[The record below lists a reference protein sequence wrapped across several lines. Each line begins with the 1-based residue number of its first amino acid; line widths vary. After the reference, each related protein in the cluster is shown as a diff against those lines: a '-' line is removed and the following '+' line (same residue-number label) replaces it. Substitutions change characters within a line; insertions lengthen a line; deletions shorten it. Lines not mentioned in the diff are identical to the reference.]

1 MNQRLIYNYNPIGA
15 GPMPKWFSNQSL
27 ILFVV
32 VFAACLAFFGHAM
45 ELQFAIVSIL
55 SVFIFF
61 LGGQRWSAELSRK
74 SEKIFLKNIFWIGFA
89 LRFAWVCYCYF
100 YFNEAQ
106 YGNVHGDDADTGW
119 YMDFAKNLVDW
130 IKGGFVDSFDTVQ
143 KRNGSVLDD
152 TGYPIY
158 LALIYLITG
167 VENDLF
173 IPLLLKCVW
182 GAWCAYFIYQTA
194 KRHYGDYVARMAALF
209 VALNPNMIYWCGT
222 MMKETEM
229 VFMCC
234 LFVNEM
240 DKALGNN
247 ARLTFK
253 ALLPAI
259 SIGLTFFLLR
269 SALGLVAFAAVMAH
283 VVFASQRI
291 ISMGKKVIAGVLV
304 AFVLLVGMGQGFRDR
319 VTNVVESVQSD
330 SQKTNME
337 WRSNRKDAAGRSNSF
352 AKYAGA
358 AVFAPMIFTIPFPTF
373 NAANEGQVTQMQL
386 SGGSYIKNMVSF
398 FCIFA
403 LFIMLFSGEWRR
415 HVFIIAYTCGYL
427 ACLVLS
433 SFAQSGRFHMP
444 ALPFI
449 MLFGAYGLSIVQQN
463 KKWKK
468 YWPMLMAAE
477 FVICLGW
484 NWFKL
489 KGRGMI

>member
-1 MNQRLIYNYNPIGA
+1 MYIKPTTI
-15 GPMPKWFSNQSL
+15 PKWFSNQSVMIYFTIFFL
-27 ILFVV
+27 CTVAFGNGMSLQ
-32 VFAACLAFFGHAM
+32 LAV
-45 ELQFAIVSIL
+45 VSIL
-55 SVFIFF
+55 SVLIFF
-61 LGGQRWSAELSRK
+61 FGGQKWSANLSRK
-74 SEKIFLKNIFWIGFA
+74 SEKVFLKNIFWIGFA

-106 YGNVHGDDADTGW
+106 FGYAHGDDADTGW
-119 YMDFAKNLVDW
+119 YMDFGKDIAGW
-130 IKGGFVDSFDTVQ
+130 IRDGFVGSFDSIRV
-143 KRNGSVLDD
+143 RNEAVMDD

-158 LALIYLITG
+158 LALIYLIIG

-173 IPLLLKCVW
+173 VPLMLKCVW
-182 GAWCAYFIYQTA
+182 GAWCAYFIYQIA

-222 MMKETEM
+222 MMKEPEM
-229 VFMCC
+229 VFLCC

-247 ARLTFK
+247 ARLTFR

-291 ISMGKKVIAGVLV
+291 ISLGKKVLAGVLV
-304 AFVLLVGMGQGFRDR
+304 AFVLLVGMGEGFRSR
-319 VTNVVESVQSD
+319 VTDVVESVQSD

-337 WRSNRKDAAGRSNSF
+337 WRSTRKDASGRSNQF

-358 AVFAPMIFTIPFPTF
+358 TVFAPLIFTIPFPTF
-373 NAANEGQVTQMQL
+373 NMANEGQVTQMQL
-386 SGGSYIKNMVSF
+386 SGGAYIKNIVSF
-398 FCIFA
+398 FCIFV
-403 LFIMLFSGEWRR
+403 LFIMLLSGEWRR
-415 HVFIIAYTCGYL
+415 HVFIIAYTVGYL

-433 SFAQSGRFHMP
+433 PFAQSGRFHMP

-463 KKWKK
+463 QKWKK
-468 YWPMLMAAE
+468 YWPMLLAAE

>member
-1 MNQRLIYNYNPIGA
+1 MIYYFNPLVNGKI
-15 GPMPKWFSNQSL
+15 PKWFTNQSL

-32 VFAACLAFFGHAM
+32 AFVVCSALFGHAM
-45 ELQFAIVSIL
+45 ELGFAVVSIL

-61 LGGQRWSAELSRK
+61 IGSQRWGAELSRK
-74 SEKIFLKNIFWIGFA
+74 SEKVFLKNIFWIGFA

-106 YGNVHGDDADTGW
+106 FGTAHGDDADTGW
-119 YMDFAKNLVDW
+119 YMDFGKEIANWVR
-130 IKGGFVDSFDTVQ
+130 GGFSGSFDAIRE
-143 KRNGSVLDD
+143 RNRALMDD
-152 TGYPIY
+152 AGYPIY
-158 LALIYLITG
+158 LALIYLIIG
-167 VENDLF
+167 NEHDLF
-173 IPLLLKCVW
+173 VPLLLKCVW
-182 GAWCAYFIYQTA
+182 GAFCAYYIYKIAQ
-194 KRHYGDYVARMAALF
+194 RHYGDHVARMAALF

-222 MMKETEM
+222 MMKETEL

-240 DKALGNN
+240 DKALGNS
-247 ARLTFK
+247 ARLTFR

-269 SALGLVAFAAVMAH
+269 SALGLVVFAAVMAH

-291 ISMGKKVIAGVLV
+291 ISLGKKVLAGVLV
-304 AFVLLVGMGQGFRDR
+304 AFVLLVGMGESFRTR
-319 VTNVVESVQSD
+319 VTDVVESVQSGT
-330 SQKTNME
+330 QKTNME
-337 WRSNRKDAAGRSNSF
+337 WRSTRKDASGRSNQF

-358 AVFAPMIFTIPFPTF
+358 AVFAPLIFTIPFPTI
-373 NAANEGQVTQMQL
+373 NMANEAQITQMQL
-386 SGGSYIKNMVSF
+386 SGGAYIKNMLSY

-403 LFIMLFSGEWRR
+403 MFIMLFSGEWRR
-415 HVFIIAYTCGYL
+415 HVFIIAYTVGYL

-433 SFAQSGRFHMP
+433 PFAQSGRFHMP

-463 KKWKK
+463 RKWKK
-468 YWPMLMAAE
+468 YWPMLLAAE